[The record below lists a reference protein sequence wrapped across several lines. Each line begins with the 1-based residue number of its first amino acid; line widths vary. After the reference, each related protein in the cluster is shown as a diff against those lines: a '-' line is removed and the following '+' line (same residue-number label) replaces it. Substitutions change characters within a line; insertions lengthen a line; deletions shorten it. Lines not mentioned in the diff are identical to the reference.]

1 MGPFSFRV
9 VSAVSDQSPF
19 GYPVVFNLQDRPC
32 LVVGGGPVARRKA
45 SGLLAAGAIVTVVA
59 PEICDSLDQ
68 LAGERL
74 TLVRRPYRA
83 EDLDGQT
90 LVFGALDDPDARTE
104 LAREARER
112 GIPVNLADDPVNC
125 DFILPSLLRRGD
137 LMVTVCTGG
146 RSPALARKLRLQ
158 LEEHLGPEL
167 ARQVAVMGNAR
178 ETLRKRFP
186 DDEAKRRA
194 VLLELVDSDDLELVP
209 GNEDRF
215 RARVQKLIE
224 EHE

>member
-1 MGPFSFRV
+1 
-9 VSAVSDQSPF
+9 
-19 GYPVVFNLQDRPC
+19 
-32 LVVGGGPVARRKA
+32 VARRKA

-59 PEICDSLDQ
+59 PEICDSLSA

-83 EDLDGQT
+83 DDLDGQT
-90 LVFGALDDPDARTE
+90 LVFGALDDADARAE
-104 LAREARER
+104 LARGARER
-112 GIPVNLADDPVNC
+112 GIPANLADDPVNC

-146 RSPALARKLRLQ
+146 RSPALARKLRLE

-167 ARQVAVMGNAR
+167 ARQVALLGEVR
-178 ETLRKRFP
+178 ERLMSRFP
-186 DDEAKRRA
+186 DDEARRRA
-194 VLLELVDSDDLELVP
+194 VLLQLVNSDDMDLIP
-209 GNEDRF
+209 GDEDRF
-215 RARVQKLIE
+215 HARVDELIE